1 MDTWPS
7 FTVACRMHTMT
18 AIHTET
24 AATHPRRPSHDC
36 SLSLSLSL
44 SLCAWLGLGF
54 LRAMNLPST
63 VLWGLE
69 EALDERGLHQVNTV
83 FASGESTP
91 ASTSINFLRS
101 RFSLSLSLSMST
113 WIALGFVRA
122 VSRLLLGFCGDL
134 EEALEGRTVPTHCK
148 SGEHKLYKSYLL
160 LLAICRNWRERY
172 IQLLSGILFCFRGRS
187 LSASSDD
194 QVLHLQ
200 FASFI
205 PSFPHDFS
213 EFVDVFMVCS
223 CFASWLV
230 FVLRIYRGWV
240 SADGA

>member
-1 MDTWPS
+1 M
-7 FTVACRMHTMT
+7 
-18 AIHTET
+18 AILYRCLPNAH
-24 AATHPRRPSHDC
+24 HDC
-36 SLSLSLSL
+36 NPHRNCCHSPPQTFTRLLSLSLSLSL
-44 SLCAWLGLGF
+44 SLCLTGF
-54 LRAMNLPST
+54 R
-63 VLWGLE
+63 
-69 EALDERGLHQVNTV
+69 V
-83 FASGESTP
+83 FACYESSFYGFVGP
-91 ASTSINFLRS
+91 RRS
-101 RFSLSLSLSMST
+101 SWWARIAPSQYCLCKWGKHTRFYKHKLSALSLLSLSLSLSMST

>member
-44 SLCAWLGLGF
+44 SLSRCVCLTRFRVCACYESSFYGF
-54 LRAMNLPST
+54 VGPRRSS
-63 VLWGLE
+63 WGARIAPTQYCLCK
-69 EALDERGLHQVNTV
+69 
-83 FASGESTP
+83 SGEHTLFYKHELS
-91 ASTSINFLRS
+91 ALSLL
-101 RFSLSLSLSMST
+101 SLSLSLSMSA

-148 SGEHKLYKSYLL
+148 SGEHKLYKSCLA

-172 IQLLSGILFCFRGRS
+172 IQLLSGILFCFRGGS
-187 LSASSDD
+187 LSASSGD
-194 QVLHLQ
+194 QILHLQ

-213 EFVDVFMVCS
+213 EFVDVFMVS
-223 CFASWLV
+223 NWW
-230 FVLRIYRGWV
+230 FVHALLPG
-240 SADGA
+240 